1 MKYLGES
8 GELVVKTI
16 WEKKGP
22 ECTDVV
28 SKDDDAGKCLKV
40 MVMDLPN

>member
-22 ECTDVV
+22 ECTDAV
-28 SKDDDAGKCLKV
+28 SKDDDTGEMLKS
-40 MVMDLPN
+40 NGGGFT